1 MGTHPAGETVMVTP
15 PVAPRETPAQ
25 REARVEAAVDR
36 MLPRPQLGGFW
47 FTLLVIACFA
57 LSVGG
62 VPTVIGL
69 LIAGASGLLVL
80 RDVRQHVR
88 VRERAEREVAAARR
102 RS

>member
-1 MGTHPAGETVMVTP
+1 MEIHAAGEAVTLP
-15 PVAPRETPAQ
+15 PPIAPRETPAQ

-36 MLPRPQLGGFW
+36 MLPGPQLGGFW

-62 VPTVIGL
+62 VPTVVGL
-69 LIAGASGLLVL
+69 LIAGASGLLLL

-88 VRERAEREVAAARR
+88 IRERAEREVAAGRR
-102 RS
+102 RE